1 MANANEVVERLTEQ
15 DPHLAQ
21 FLEDDFKTEQY
32 AMQVLK
38 SSVVSNV
45 LVNLQNSVNLLNNEL
60 QNQISARHEDL
71 LAQTTGIESL
81 ESVLDVMTSRISSL
95 KDVVG
100 RISAR
105 ISEPFAKMEA
115 RTLQLS
121 RLQDATDLLRRLIR
135 LLYLTKRLRTQI
147 SQGMKEVTK
156 AAQTLNEL
164 DFLQQDNDVLSKISI
179 IQEDLEFISKSKKD
193 VEVEAHRL
201 LEKGISGENP
211 SQVATSLQVFFNL
224 GQLSSAVNRQVE
236 DCKTNAEKSI
246 QEAVDVRLLTDNS
259 SSQGTRPGRANMSI
273 SSQVNLKANLWASLD
288 EMVEYLH
295 VMIINVQQ
303 IQKVILKKRDPVT
316 HLLFSELMANEGCQT
331 NLSLAFWRN
340 LVSHIQKALKKSA
353 QYNVVIKTTFEQE
366 YPRLLRILLSLWDK
380 VQQNKEGFGLMFGSM
395 ETDYNPEQDLRNSIA
410 SFKSA
415 HVSNSLNTLLTHVNS
430 SFQPHISN
438 NKTVVVVDVDSISK
452 EINSELS
459 TILFDDE
466 LQNDAI
472 KNIEQAVNLYI
483 AKVEGLI
490 ARTPNS
496 SQVIGPMNDT
506 QVQNYGLVNSTYMLS
521 EYLDEI
527 QADQRE
533 SLTETAK
540 IGFTSMIDS
549 CEQLMK
555 TIMEPIFASVADAI
569 ESIIL
574 TMHKEDFSMDE
585 NTMINKPSLFIREL
599 EPFIK
604 RVVKEH
610 FSFIQARA
618 FIAQNLSP
626 LAARALKL
634 FIRHITLVRPI
645 GQGGKEKIFLDF
657 KFFEDSLSPLCSRL
671 CDLDRVYQTFRAV
684 RPLISATEQE
694 IMASGCIGESVP
706 HSTCITLVM
715 SRADQEL
722 KSPFEVADWSRSR
735 YSQWLDDHESEKE
748 RLSLLKGTVENY
760 TKNAT
765 LENKVQFVPE
775 ISTITELLQQGL
787 SI

>member
-1 MANANEVVERLTEQ
+1 
-15 DPHLAQ
+15 
-21 FLEDDFKTEQY
+21 
-32 AMQVLK
+32 
-38 SSVVSNV
+38 
-45 LVNLQNSVNLLNNEL
+45 
-60 QNQISARHEDL
+60 
-71 LAQTTGIESL
+71 
-81 ESVLDVMTSRISSL
+81 
-95 KDVVG
+95 
-100 RISAR
+100 
-105 ISEPFAKMEA
+105 
-115 RTLQLS
+115 
-121 RLQDATDLLRRLIR
+121 
-135 LLYLTKRLRTQI
+135 
-147 SQGMKEVTK
+147 
-156 AAQTLNEL
+156 
-164 DFLQQDNDVLSKISI
+164 
-179 IQEDLEFISKSKKD
+179 
-193 VEVEAHRL
+193 
-201 LEKGISGENP
+201 
-211 SQVATSLQVFFNL
+211 
-224 GQLSSAVNRQVE
+224 
-236 DCKTNAEKSI
+236 
-246 QEAVDVRLLTDNS
+246 
-259 SSQGTRPGRANMSI
+259 
-273 SSQVNLKANLWASLD
+273 
-288 EMVEYLH
+288 
-295 VMIINVQQ
+295 
-303 IQKVILKKRDPVT
+303 
-316 HLLFSELMANEGCQT
+316 
-331 NLSLAFWRN
+331 
-340 LVSHIQKALKKSA
+340 
-353 QYNVVIKTTFEQE
+353 
-366 YPRLLRILLSLWDK
+366 
-380 VQQNKEGFGLMFGSM
+380 
-395 ETDYNPEQDLRNSIA
+395 
-410 SFKSA
+410 
-415 HVSNSLNTLLTHVNS
+415 
-430 SFQPHISN
+430 
-438 NKTVVVVDVDSISK
+438 VVVVDVDSISK

-604 RVVKEH
+604 RVVKERSSIVLHQIFIKYSNRFFIFFVRNIVSSSLLNSVQEH

-735 YSQWLDDHESEKE
+735 
-748 RLSLLKGTVENY
+748 
-760 TKNAT
+760 
-765 LENKVQFVPE
+765 
-775 ISTITELLQQGL
+775 
-787 SI
+787 